1 MKIAVDGM
9 GGDYAPQAIV
19 EGAVLA
25 AQELNANIVLV
36 GDEARLERELD
47 RLQAHNL
54 SISLCHASEVVYMD
68 EAPGMALRKKRF
80 ASIRVAMELVRSGTA
95 QAVVSAGNSGAALA
109 ASTMI
114 LKPLRGIDRPAI
126 ATLLPTHK
134 GFTILLDA
142 GANVDCKATQLFQFG
157 IMGNVFAK
165 CIFHKPSPVVGLL
178 AIGEEDS
185 KGNDVT
191 KEAFLMLKQSHLN
204 FLGNVEAGRHFFR
217 GVADVV
223 VCDGFIGNVA
233 LKMCEGL
240 AEMYGQSLK
249 AGLTKTLWRRLAA
262 SLMRPALGEIRQ
274 RVDASEYGGAPLLG
288 VNGTCIIGHGSSTP
302 KAVKN
307 AIHLAK
313 RFVEERVTERIQE
326 DIERNHDI
334 QEADTTRRRK
344 LWRHI
349 RNHMSFRGERELED
363 ESEDPDDDMRSP
375 RLPLA

>member
-25 AQELNANIVLV
+25 AQQYNASIILV

-47 RLQAHNL
+47 RLQAHKL
-54 SISLCHASEVVYMD
+54 PISICHAAEVVHME

-80 ASIRVAMELVRSGTA
+80 SSIRVAIDLVRNGDA

-109 ASTMI
+109 AATMFLRP
-114 LKPLRGIDRPAI
+114 LKGIDRPAI
-126 ATLLPTHK
+126 ASLLPTQK
-134 GFTILLDA
+134 GFTVLIDA
-142 GANVDCKATQLFQFG
+142 GANVDCRSTQLLQFG

-165 CIFHKPSPVVGLL
+165 CLLGKPSPAIGLL
-178 AIGEEDS
+178 AIGEEDT

-191 KEAFLMLKQSHLN
+191 REAFLMLKHSHLN
-204 FLGNVEAGRHFFR
+204 FIGNVEGHHFFR

-223 VCDGFIGNVA
+223 VCDGFIGNIA
-233 LKMCEGL
+233 LKMCEGV

-249 AGLTKTLWRRLAA
+249 AGLTRTLWRRLAA
-262 SLMRPALGEIRQ
+262 MLIRPALNDIRK

-288 VNGTCIIGHGSSTP
+288 VNGTCIIAHGNSTP
-302 KAVKN
+302 KAIKN
-307 AIHLAK
+307 AIRMAK
-313 RFVEERVTERIQE
+313 RFLEEQVTERIQD
-326 DIERNHDI
+326 DIERLGDP
-334 QEADTTRRRK
+334 QEAGATRSRR

-349 RNHMSFRGERELED
+349 RSHMSFRGER
-363 ESEDPDDDMRSP
+363 DPDDGIGGSEEGFP
-375 RLPLA
+375 SSHLPMP

>member
-25 AQELNANIVLV
+25 AQQFNTDIVLV
-36 GDEARLERELD
+36 GDEACLGRELD
-47 RLQAHNL
+47 RLQAHKL
-54 SISLCHASEVVYMD
+54 PISICHASEVVHM
-68 EAPGMALRKKRF
+68 EESPGMALRKKRF
-80 ASIRVAMELVRSGTA
+80 SSIRVAIELVRSGEV
-95 QAVVSAGNSGAALA
+95 QAVVSAGNTGAALA

-114 LKPLRGIDRPAI
+114 LRPLKGIDRPAI
-126 ATLLPTHK
+126 ATLLPTQK

-142 GANVDCKATQLFQFG
+142 GANVDCKSTQLFQFG

-165 CIFHKPSPVVGLL
+165 YVFGKPSPAVGLL
-178 AIGEEDS
+178 AIGEEDT

-191 KEAFLMLKQSHLN
+191 LEAFLMLKQSHLN
-204 FLGNVEAGRHFFR
+204 FIGNVEGKHFFR

-223 VCDGFIGNVA
+223 VCDGFIGNIA

-262 SLMRPALGEIRQ
+262 KFMLPALNDIRR

-302 KAVKN
+302 KAIKN
-307 AIHLAK
+307 AIHMAK
-313 RFVEERVTERIQE
+313 RFVDERVTERIQE
-326 DIERNHDI
+326 EIELNSDI
-334 QEADTTRRRK
+334 QETGATRSRR

-349 RNHMSFRGERELED
+349 RSHMSFRGEREPGDNTEQT
-363 ESEDPDDDMRSP
+363 DDDLSP
-375 RLPLA
+375 PHMPMH